1 MRALK
6 GLVRLQALIRG
17 HAVRRQAAIT
27 LKCMQAL
34 VRVQARVRARRVR
47 MTEEGLAIQ
56 QTISQS
62 RLMEAQIR
70 ESEVWK
76 NFSFPKSLGLFV
88 TLKHSCKTLPQ

>member
-1 MRALK
+1 
-6 GLVRLQALIRG
+6 
-17 HAVRRQAAIT
+17 
-27 LKCMQAL
+27 
-34 VRVQARVRARRVR
+34 